1 MVEKQ
6 DALYSYVINLFD
18 QGMPREQIVS
28 HLQDNQ
34 HDETFARHLVAEVL
48 KLREA
53 KRRSQGLTL
62 ILCGA
67 FVCLMSFV
75 LTITSSFSQSSFPYV
90 LYGLTSVGIIIVFA
104 GFMKVF

>member
-6 DALYSYVINLFD
+6 DTLYSYVINLFD

-28 HLQDNQ
+28 HLLDNE
-34 HDETFARHLVAEVL
+34 HDETFARQLVTEAGR
-48 KLREA
+48 LRDA
-53 KRRSQGLTL
+53 RRRSQGLTL

-75 LTITSSFSQSSFPYV
+75 LTITSSFTQSSFPYV